1 LSENLSLKAPRWTIP
16 LRMIEADIESDIVG
30 IPVPY
35 EMSSFG
41 ANPARVSITPGNGRK
56 GESATD
62 ISN

>member
-1 LSENLSLKAPRWTIP
+1 
-16 LRMIEADIESDIVG
+16 MIEADIESDIVG